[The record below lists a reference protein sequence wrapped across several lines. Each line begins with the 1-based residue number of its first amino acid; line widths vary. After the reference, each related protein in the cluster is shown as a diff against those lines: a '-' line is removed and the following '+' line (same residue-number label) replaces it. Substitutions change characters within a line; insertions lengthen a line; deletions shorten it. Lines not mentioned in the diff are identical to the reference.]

1 MRKNDMPCLP
11 FSENED
17 IFVTRSPLPPLAE
30 YLRCVEDI
38 FATRR
43 LTNNQTYV
51 HRLEESL
58 GCFLKLPHVSL
69 CVNGTAA
76 LQLALRLSG
85 LAGKKVVTTP
95 FTYVATLSALLWE
108 GCTPVFADI
117 DPDTLCLAPEAV
129 EEALDVHPDVAGL
142 LPVHVY
148 GNACDVDRLERLCIE
163 RGLTCMYDAAH
174 AFGSTLNGHSLLE
187 FGNYAACSFHATK
200 LFHTVEGG
208 CLVTHNIEDQRRV
221 ELLRAFG
228 HIGDEHLTLGIN
240 AKMSELHAAM
250 GLCLLPLLAENIRL
264 REEICTRYDALL
276 TSTAARG
283 RLRRPRLASGLSYNY
298 AYYPII
304 FEDET
309 QLLRVKTALEAKHIH
324 PRRYFYPALTELSY
338 LPPVSR
344 VRCPQAEDLARRV
357 LCLPLYA
364 ELTPEQ
370 VENISDIVLRQL

>member
-1 MRKNDMPCLP
+1 MRKNNMPFPPLP
-11 FSENED
+11 ESED

-69 CVNGTAA
+69 SVNGTAA

-85 LAGKKVVTTP
+85 LAGKKVLTTP

-117 DPDTLCLAPEAV
+117 DANTLCLAPEAV
-129 EEALDVHPDVAGL
+129 EEALSVHPDVAGL

-148 GNACDVDRLERLCIE
+148 GNACDVDRLEQLSTK
-163 RGLTCMYDAAH
+163 RGLLCMYDAAH
-174 AFGSTLNGHSLLE
+174 AFGSVLNGRSLLA
-187 FGNYAACSFHATK
+187 FGDYAACSFHATK

-208 CLVTHNIEDQRRV
+208 CLVTHSIEDQRRV

-228 HIGDEHLTLGIN
+228 HIGDEHLALGIN

-264 REEICTRYDALL
+264 RAKICARYDALL
-276 TSTAARG
+276 TSTAARA
-283 RLRRPRLASGLSYNY
+283 RLRRPRLASGLAYNY
-298 AYYPII
+298 AYYPVI
-304 FEDET
+304 FEGEA

-338 LPPVSR
+338 LPAASRSPCPV
-344 VRCPQAEDLARRV
+344 AEDLSRRV

-364 ELTPEQ
+364 ELRPEE
-370 VENISDIVLRQL
+370 VENISDIVMRQL

>member
-1 MRKNDMPCLP
+1 MRKNDMPCPP

-58 GCFLKLPHVSL
+58 GCFLKLSHVSL
-69 CVNGTAA
+69 SVNGTAA

-85 LAGKKVVTTP
+85 LAGKKVLTTP

-174 AFGSTLNGHSLLE
+174 AFGSVLNGRSLL
-187 FGNYAACSFHATK
+187 
-200 LFHTVEGG
+200 
-208 CLVTHNIEDQRRV
+208 
-221 ELLRAFG
+221 AFG
-228 HIGDEHLTLGIN
+228 V
-240 AKMSELHAAM
+240 
-250 GLCLLPLLAENIRL
+250 
-264 REEICTRYDALL
+264 TRRAVF
-276 TSTAARG
+276 T
-283 RLRRPRLASGLSYNY
+283 
-298 AYYPII
+298 
-304 FEDET
+304 
-309 QLLRVKTALEAKHIH
+309 
-324 PRRYFYPALTELSY
+324 
-338 LPPVSR
+338 PPSSF
-344 VRCPQAEDLARRV
+344 
-357 LCLPLYA
+357 
-364 ELTPEQ
+364 TPWKA
-370 VENISDIVLRQL
+370 VVW

>member
-1 MRKNDMPCLP
+1 M
-11 FSENED
+11 
-17 IFVTRSPLPPLAE
+17 PPLAE

-69 CVNGTAA
+69 SVNGTAA

-85 LAGKKVVTTP
+85 LAGKKVLTTP

-174 AFGSTLNGHSLLE
+174 AFGSVLNGRSLLAS
-187 FGNYAACSFHATK
+187 GDYAACSFHATK

-208 CLVTHNIEDQRRV
+208 CLVTHSIEDQRRV
-221 ELLRAFG
+221 SCCAPRGPYRRRAP
-228 HIGDEHLTLGIN
+228 DLGYHRKCRN
-240 AKMSELHAAM
+240 CMLPWDSACCPCWRKTSACGRKSVRAM
-250 GLCLLPLLAENIRL
+250 M
-264 REEICTRYDALL
+264 
-276 TSTAARG
+276 
-283 RLRRPRLASGLSYNY
+283 
-298 AYYPII
+298 
-304 FEDET
+304 
-309 QLLRVKTALEAKHIH
+309 
-324 PRRYFYPALTELSY
+324 
-338 LPPVSR
+338 
-344 VRCPQAEDLARRV
+344 RC
-357 LCLPLYA
+357 
-364 ELTPEQ
+364 
-370 VENISDIVLRQL
+370 

>member
-1 MRKNDMPCLP
+1 M
-11 FSENED
+11 
-17 IFVTRSPLPPLAE
+17 I
-30 YLRCVEDI
+30 Y
-38 FATRR
+38 
-43 LTNNQTYV
+43 
-51 HRLEESL
+51 
-58 GCFLKLPHVSL
+58 
-69 CVNGTAA
+69 
-76 LQLALRLSG
+76 
-85 LAGKKVVTTP
+85 
-95 FTYVATLSALLWE
+95 ATLILLWE

-174 AFGSTLNGHSLLE
+174 AFGSTLNGHTLLE

-208 CLVTHNIEDQRRV
+208 CLVTHSIEDQRRV

-250 GLCLLPLLAENIRL
+250 GLCLLPLLAENIHL

-283 RLRRPRLASGLSYNY
+283 RRPRPPPA
-298 AYYPII
+298 A
-304 FEDET
+304 
-309 QLLRVKTALEAKHIH
+309 RVGGNKE
-324 PRRYFYPALTELSY
+324 
-338 LPPVSR
+338 
-344 VRCPQAEDLARRV
+344 
-357 LCLPLYA
+357 
-364 ELTPEQ
+364 
-370 VENISDIVLRQL
+370 

>member
-1 MRKNDMPCLP
+1 MRKNAMSFPPLP
-11 FSENED
+11 ESED

-30 YLRCVEDI
+30 YLRYVEDI
-38 FATRR
+38 FGTRR

-51 HRLEESL
+51 HRLEKNL
-58 GCFLKLPHVSL
+58 GRFLKLPHVSL

-85 LAGKKVVTTP
+85 LAGKKVLTTP

-108 GCTPVFADI
+108 GCTPIFADI
-117 DPDTLCLAPEAV
+117 DPNTLCLAPEMAK
-129 EEALDVHPDVAGL
+129 EALDVYPDAAGL

-148 GNACDVDRLERLCIE
+148 GNACDVDALERLCAE
-163 RGLTCMYDAAH
+163 RELTCIYDAAH
-174 AFGSTLNGHSLLE
+174 AFGSSLNGRSLLA
-187 FGNYAACSFHATK
+187 FGDYAACSFHATK

-208 CLVTHNIEDQRRV
+208 GLLTRSTEDQRRV

-228 HIGDEHLTLGIN
+228 HIGDEHQTLGIN
-240 AKMSELHAAM
+240 AKMSERLAALGV
-250 GLCLLPLLAENIRL
+250 GLLLWLAESIRL
-264 REEICTRYDALL
+264 GAVFCTRYDALL

-309 QLLRVKTALEAKHIH
+309 QLLRVKTALEARHIH
-324 PRRYFYPALTELSY
+324 PRRYFYPALTTLPY
-338 LPPVSR
+338 LPAMSRSSCPV
-344 VRCPQAEDLARRV
+344 AEDLARRV

-364 ELTPEQ
+364 ELRPEE
-370 VENISDIVLRQL
+370 VENISDIVIRHL

>member
-1 MRKNDMPCLP
+1 MRKNNMPFPPLP
-11 FSENED
+11 ESED

-69 CVNGTAA
+69 SVNGTAA

-85 LAGKKVVTTP
+85 LAGKKVLTTP

-174 AFGSTLNGHSLLE
+174 AFGSVLNGRSLLA
-187 FGNYAACSFHATK
+187 FGDYAACSFHATK

-208 CLVTHNIEDQRRV
+208 CLVTHSIEDQRRV

-228 HIGDEHLTLGIN
+228 HIGDGHLTLGIN

-250 GLCLLPLLAENIRL
+250 GLCLLPLLAENI
-264 REEICTRYDALL
+264 
-276 TSTAARG
+276 